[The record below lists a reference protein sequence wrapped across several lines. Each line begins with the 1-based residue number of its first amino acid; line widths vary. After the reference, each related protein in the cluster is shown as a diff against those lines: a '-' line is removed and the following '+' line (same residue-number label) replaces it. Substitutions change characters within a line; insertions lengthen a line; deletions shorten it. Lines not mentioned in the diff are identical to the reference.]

1 MTERPLLLIQGSAD
15 HESKSQQ
22 KPGKTQKLVLYRS
35 FSLVIY
41 FMYSSAYVSISIFQ
55 FIPPSFPPVTISFVF
70 CICDSGK
77 FSSFVPFFLKST
89 YKQHHMILVF
99 LCLSASLRPHEL
111 WLFNIP
117 GREVPLVISQDSV
130 MGLLPGHWWFEQV
143 SQG

>member
-1 MTERPLLLIQGSAD
+1 
-15 HESKSQQ
+15 
-22 KPGKTQKLVLYRS
+22 
-35 FSLVIY
+35 
-41 FMYSSAYVSISIFQ
+41 
-55 FIPPSFPPVTISFVF
+55 
-70 CICDSGK
+70 
-77 FSSFVPFFLKST
+77 
-89 YKQHHMILVF
+89 MILVF